1 LGFKEGNALPGLK
14 WRRIS
19 VDASKKHPVY
29 GRPPMALS
37 IQSRILRLVL
47 ACSLLPALLLILT
60 FWANEARLGKIIG
73 Q

>member
-1 LGFKEGNALPGLK
+1 
-14 WRRIS
+14 
-19 VDASKKHPVY
+19 
-29 GRPPMALS
+29 MALS

-47 ACSLLPALLLILT
+47 ACSLPPALLLILT